1 MKIDHIFMDFYIDNF
16 EYRGFRIA
24 DLKVFES
31 YGDNIITTNQYDE
44 TKKIVW
50 DFEEEN
56 MSLESKFLDDIDP
69 IAV

>member
-1 MKIDHIFMDFYIDNF
+1 MDFFIKNP
-16 EYRGFRIA
+16 EYMGFSIA

-50 DFEEEN
+50 DFEEKN
-56 MSLESKFLDDIDP
+56 MSLESKFLDDIDL

>member
-1 MKIDHIFMDFYIDNF
+1 MSFS
-16 EYRGFRIA
+16 IA

-50 DFEEEN
+50 DFEEKN
-56 MSLESKFLDDIDP
+56 MSLESKFLDDIDL

>member
-1 MKIDHIFMDFYIDNF
+1 MFMDFFLKNW
-16 EYRGFRIA
+16 EYRSFKIA

-31 YGDNIITTNQYDE
+31 YGDNIITTNKYDE
-44 TKKIVW
+44 TKIIVW

-56 MSLESKFLDDIDP
+56 MSLDSKFLDDIDL

>member
-1 MKIDHIFMDFYIDNF
+1 MDFLIKNP
-16 EYRGFRIA
+16 EYMSFSIA

-50 DFEEEN
+50 DFEEKN
-56 MSLESKFLDDIDP
+56 MSLESKFLDDIDL